1 MDLSHK
7 KEYGETLEELSKK
20 LDSGNKTE
28 EVIDDMKTT
37 EDDDYW
43 EEVNEAL
50 YAVLLDKAEADV
62 AYKKVQ
68 SVARGEGL
76 LAYAK
81 MYTWF
86 TEVSGMGLME
96 QARKL
101 MHPDAPKKEEDI
113 ATAFEEWEEKCGG
126 WRHTVRSMSCP
137 RCSRL

>member
-1 MDLSHK
+1 M
-7 KEYGETLEELSKK
+7 
-20 LDSGNKTE
+20 
-28 EVIDDMKTT
+28 
-37 EDDDYW
+37 
-43 EEVNEAL
+43 
-50 YAVLLDKAEADV
+50 YAVLLDKAEGDV

-113 ATAFEEWEEKCGG
+113 ATAIKKREEKMRRLAAHGSEYELSPMF
-126 WRHTVRSMSCP
+126 RD
-137 RCSRL
+137 CSSWMYHNRKSERIF